1 MITGYEGDA
10 GRGRGQARRRHRAPR
25 RASAATPLG
34 EEPGEAWA
42 HGRFDAPYLRDSM
55 LDVGVL
61 VETLETAT
69 FWCNRDA
76 LYAAV
81 QAALDGVA
89 RRRRAWCSATSRTST
104 RPAARSTSPSPPRPA
119 PTRCRSGSPPRPPR
133 ATRSSPP
140 APPSPTTT
148 PSAPTT
154 GPGWPHEIGEL
165 GVSVLRA
172 VKADLDPTG
181 VLNPGV
187 LIP

>member
-1 MITGYEGDA
+1 MITGYEGTPA
-10 GRGRGQARRRHRAPR
+10 AVAAKRA
-25 RASAATPLG
+25 AVTALLDGLGGTPLG

-42 HGRFDAPYLRDSM
+42 HGRFDAPYLRDSL

-69 FWCNRDA
+69 FWSNRER
-76 LYAAV
+76 LYAGV
-81 QAALDGVA
+81 KAALEPIA
-89 RRRRAWCSATSRTST
+89 RRGGAGALPHLARLRDRLLALLHRRDQG
-104 RPAARSTSPSPPRPA
+104 RP
-119 PTRCRSGSPPRPPR
+119 PTRCRSGWR
-133 ATRSSPP
+133 AKAAANDAIVAAGATITHHHAVGTDHKPWL
-140 APPSPTTT
+140 A
-148 PSAPTT
+148 
-154 GPGWPHEIGEL
+154 HEIGEL